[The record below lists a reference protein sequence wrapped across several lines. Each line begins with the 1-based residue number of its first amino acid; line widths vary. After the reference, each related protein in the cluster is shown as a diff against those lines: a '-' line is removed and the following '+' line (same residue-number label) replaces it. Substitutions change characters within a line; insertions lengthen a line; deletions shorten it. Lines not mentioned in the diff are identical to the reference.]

1 MMRAVTIS
9 VALIAALAVL
19 SGGVVAQSSGSGSAV
34 VSTGIS
40 ASTSVEPRSADF
52 DGDGS
57 PEIAVA
63 TGSGAIVIRDPLA
76 GTTDR
81 QRVSG
86 GVDEMDIG
94 DFDNDGEVEII
105 FDIGGSGVKLFDTVD
120 GSVSSEFGSAA
131 TRPGLATVGDV
142 IADSGDDIL
151 KTSSSSSYRLKD
163 IDGTGT
169 GTSSV
174 PPGQA
179 RIIAGGTVNTQSNI
193 VIATGDV
200 TANGNAD
207 IEMLSVAQSTL
218 TSLSTVED
226 IPEQNSIRR
235 GQYAIGNVTASVSG
249 PEVLYVNQSDLI
261 AENTNGATTTI
272 ATNVDTDAVFGVA
285 DVGTQTDAA
294 VFARNGQLS
303 YTSINGREVN
313 TGVSVTGSSIAVG
326 DYRGGPDDDIAFIDG
341 DGELA
346 IYSEPK
352 ELEIR
357 NASSPNS
364 LVTSATVDVRFFNG
378 SDTVRTRQTSTGTVD
393 LAGGPV
399 STPLLVRVD
408 ANGFNSREII
418 LPSLIRQQEVFLVP
432 TNQSTIDVEF
442 SLQDNTGQFPG
453 PETNLILERPLNISG
468 QTTFKRIEAGDFGAA
483 GTKTVTLVPGE
494 RYRVTVKNG
503 ERSREL
509 GPVTPTRAQRIPL
522 EVGQL
527 EFGVDNESTF
537 AFNGSR
543 SGDTLSAV
551 YEDPKSETTSMTI
564 TFREINNE
572 SNVVA
577 SSTKTS
583 TTGSFKFSHQLQGNA
598 TNESYVARF
607 EGVRNGEQL
616 NQTVV
621 IGSDRFP
628 LGTGLDEGWQQIF
641 SVALILVVGGLFSA
655 GNARIGAIIVPGVG
669 GILFYLG
676 WLDGVAGA
684 ATVVLALSLGAGYNL
699 VATRGV
705 PT

>member
-1 MMRAVTIS
+1 MIRAVTIS

-63 TGSGAIVIRDPLA
+63 TGSGAIVIHDPLA

-86 GVDEMDIG
+86 SVSDMDIG
-94 DFDNDGEVEII
+94 DFDNDGEVEIL

-142 IADSGDDIL
+142 IGDSGDDIL
-151 KTSSSSSYRLKD
+151 KTSSSLTYRVKD

-169 GTSSV
+169 GGSST

-179 RIIAGGTVNTQSNI
+179 RIIAGGTVNTQSNV

-200 TANGNAD
+200 SNGNAD
-207 IEMLSVAQSTL
+207 IEMLSVAQSAL

-235 GQYAIGNVTASVSG
+235 GQYAIGNVTTTVSG

-261 AENTNGATTTI
+261 AENINGATTTI

-341 DGELA
+341 NGELA

-378 SDTVRTRQTSTGTVD
+378 SDTVITRQTSTGTVD
-393 LAGGPV
+393 LADGPV
-399 STPLLVRVD
+399 SAPLLVRVD

-418 LPSLIRQQEVFLVP
+418 LPSLIRQQEMFLVP

-537 AFNGSR
+537 AFNASR
-543 SGDTLSAV
+543 SGDTLTAV

-598 TNESYVARF
+598 TNESFIARF

-655 GNARIGAIIVPGVG
+655 GNARIGAIVVPGVG